1 MFSLLWIRDPVQS
14 RVLHGPLA
22 SAASKPHAVHAHAQA
37 NHHPE
42 LQHGRLQRG
51 ATFPRRH
58 AAAAHGS
65 HHSSRS
71 NRGQHHPSESHNPYF
86 RHQAESV
93 HRLYIWESQSSLQ
106 AEQVYS
112 HRIVSPDPC
121 GQLLLQPSGTVDLRD
136 VSGRCTVSIGR
147 PIDEVIFV
155 KVESGSLNCKLQSNF
170 EKKLLN
176 WKVPVLRGRLPCCGC
191 VSTGEYVAFFDRLVF
206 VRKCKQVTGTELTTR
221 TNVLLVRQSLLT
233 PGNGVVLTFNS
244 KKNTKRSHH
253 QGQHQSPF
261 ANSGL
266 RPLIAVSLLIIFT
279 RQIVTFSCFHQVA
292 SLRIQQLPTL
302 TTPAGSSSMA
312 LPRSR
317 SKSKRC
323 TSDSTPPTLSLHTS
337 W

>member
-22 SAASKPHAVHAHAQA
+22 SAASEPHAVHAHAQA
-37 NHHPE
+37 HHHPE
-42 LQHGRLQRG
+42 LQHGKLQRG
-51 ATFPRRH
+51 ATFPRRR

-71 NRGQHHPSESHNPYF
+71 NRGQHHPSEPHNPYSH
-86 RHQAESV
+86 HQAESV
-93 HRLYIWESQSSLQ
+93 HLGIPQFSSGRAGLF
-106 AEQVYS
+106 S
-112 HRIVSPDPC
+112 LRCVSPDPC

-147 PIDEVIFV
+147 PLDEVIFV
-155 KVESGSLNCKLQSNF
+155 KVESGALNCKLQSNF

-176 WKVPVLRGRLPCCGC
+176 RKDNEVLVLRGRLPCCCC

-233 PGNGVVLTFNS
+233 PGNGVVLTFTS
-244 KKNTKRSHH
+244 MKNTKRSHH

-261 ANSGL
+261 ANSGGASFDHH
-266 RPLIAVSLLIIFT
+266 AVSSLIIFT

-292 SLRIQQLPTL
+292 SLRIQQLPTR

-312 LPRSR
+312 LPR
-317 SKSKRC
+317 
-323 TSDSTPPTLSLHTS
+323 
-337 W
+337 